1 MMMIYPHIVLQ
12 VVVAAGV
19 SPEGKQ
25 SFAMPV
31 VGGTLR
37 CGTFSWSRA
46 VAGRLWMLPSP
57 SAMSTVRTFF
67 FGYCLN
73 KFQNICTRGFT
84 TLMKM
89 GRMSAWSSRV
99 LSAVSAAQRMSLL
112 LRAAW
117 LPGFHLRLQ
126 LPPPTALDCSAMPQL
141 AVSLQELSLVSK
153 WISQGCQ
160 VSGYG
165 RVEAARSKL
174 L

>member
-19 SPEGKQ
+19 FPEGKQ
-25 SFAMPV
+25 SLAMPV

-46 VAGRLWMLPSP
+46 VAERLWMLPSP

-89 GRMSAWSSRV
+89 GRKSAWSSRV
-99 LSAVSAAQRMSLL
+99 LSAVSAAAANVFAASCCL
-112 LRAAW
+112 AAW
-117 LPGFHLRLQ
+117 LPPATSTSSSNSSWL
-126 LPPPTALDCSAMPQL
+126 
-141 AVSLQELSLVSK
+141 LSHASVTSK
-153 WISQGCQ
+153 FT
-160 VSGYG
+160 
-165 RVEAARSKL
+165 RVASCF
-174 L
+174 